1 MLNLMVVTVIKT
13 VLFYKVISHKFKFFP
28 RKCNHILRRALLNSE
43 HGARFLKTLIVTA
56 LHLPSCLSRTLS
68 PPSTNSIPA
77 DVTQYVHCSQR
88 PSGAHLHLEA
98 NVCTR
103 SNVIWHK
110 SKLSV
115 HREQF
120 GAKCVH
126 WQFDA
131 LVLLPKTL
139 GVLWYLSY
147 IISRYSVGFALPMR
161 SKITVWSK
169 DTVDR
174 E

>member
-1 MLNLMVVTVIKT
+1 MGFIYIKFAVHRKRIEKAKVCFYLNADLFKVTYFVKQLSAIY
-13 VLFYKVISHKFKFFP
+13 VLCCFSLDSKYS
-28 RKCNHILRRALLNSE
+28 L
-43 HGARFLKTLIVTA
+43 RFLKVLIVTA
-56 LHLPSCLSRTLS
+56 VHLPSSFSRTLS

-98 NVCTR
+98 NACTR

-120 GAKCVH
+120 GAKCV
-126 WQFDA
+126 
-131 LVLLPKTL
+131 
-139 GVLWYLSY
+139 Y
-147 IISRYSVGFALPMR
+147 
-161 SKITVWSK
+161 
-169 DTVDR
+169 
-174 E
+174 